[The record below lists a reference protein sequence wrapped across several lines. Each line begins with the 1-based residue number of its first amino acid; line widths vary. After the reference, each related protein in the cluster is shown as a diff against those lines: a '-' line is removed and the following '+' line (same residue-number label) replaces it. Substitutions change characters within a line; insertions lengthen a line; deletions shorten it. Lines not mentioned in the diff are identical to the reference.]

1 MVELEFVNEFRDYKL
16 KLKYSKSCTCGS
28 NLNLHMVN
36 SSVNQMCADRY
47 CGKQYEIKRYCS
59 KCKSEYDFEDITCNN
74 CEPEIV
80 RIAELHMNI
89 INSDKALKKI
99 NRAYKAG
106 KINEADWK
114 SGVLLYKETKERCE
128 RQL

>member
-16 KLKYSKSCTCGS
+16 QLRYSKSCTCGS

-36 SSVNQMCADRY
+36 SSVNQICTDSYCA
-47 CGKQYEIKRYCS
+47 KQYEIKRYCS
-59 KCKSEYDFEDITCNN
+59 KCELEYSFEDITCDR

-89 INSDKALKKI
+89 INSEKAIKKI
-99 NRAYKAG
+99 NRAYKSG
-106 KINEADWK
+106 KIDEDDWK